1 MALTLERQI
10 VMIQGKDNIT
20 MKTVA
25 QLTVHQLVDLIESVI
40 ERKLFEL
47 FGDPDHGLELKPSV
61 KARLRRS
68 LSAVKRGE
76 RGIPAKQVAKDLG
89 LKW

>member
-1 MALTLERQI
+1 
-10 VMIQGKDNIT
+10 

-25 QLTVHQLVDLIESVI
+25 QLTIPQLEALIDNVI
-40 ERKLFEL
+40 ERKLIEL
-47 FGDPDHGLELKPSV
+47 FGDPDRGLELQPSV

-68 LSAVKRGE
+68 LNTVKRGE
-76 RGIPAKQVAKDLG
+76 RGISAKQVAKELG

>member
-1 MALTLERQI
+1 
-10 VMIQGKDNIT
+10 
-20 MKTVA
+20 MKTIDK
-25 QLTVHQLVDLIESVI
+25 LTIPQFEALVEKAV

-47 FGDPDHGLELKPSV
+47 FGDPDEGLELKPSV

-68 LSAVKRGE
+68 LAAARRGE
-76 RGIPAKQVAKDLG
+76 RGVPAEQVAKELG

>member
-1 MALTLERQI
+1 
-10 VMIQGKDNIT
+10 

-25 QLTVHQLVDLIESVI
+25 QLTIPQLEALIDNVI
-40 ERKLFEL
+40 ERKLIEL
-47 FGDPDHGLELKPSV
+47 FGDPDRGLELKPSV

-68 LSAVKRGE
+68 LNTVKRGE
-76 RGIPAKQVAKDLG
+76 RGISAKQVAKELG

>member
-47 FGDPDHGLELKPSV
+47 FGDPDHGLELK
-61 KARLRRS
+61 ARLRRS